1 MKIKILSSNYDE
13 TTGTTYMT
21 AATKYG
27 IFSSMSKCHKED
39 LPYFSKF
46 LGGQICETKCLI
58 KALQQKK
65 RMLII
70 QLKEAKTNY
79 NSIYISW
86 LNKKASSTLKARI
99 RFLEDKIHNYDV
111 AITNLKKAMRLDIDS
126 YIKGKKKIRNK

>member
-27 IFSSMSKCHKED
+27 IFSSVSKCHKED

-65 RMLII
+65 RMLNI

-79 NSIYISW
+79 NSIYLSW

-99 RFLEDKIHNYDV
+99 RFLENKIHNYDV
-111 AITNLKKAMRLDIDS
+111 AITNLKEAMKLGIDS
-126 YIKGKKKIRNK
+126 YIKDKKAIRNK

>member
-27 IFSSMSKCHKED
+27 IFSSVSKCHKED

-126 YIKGKKKIRNK
+126 YIKNKKKIRNK

>member
-1 MKIKILSSNYDE
+1 MKIKILSFDYDE

-27 IFSSMSKCHKED
+27 VFSSVSKCHKED

-58 KALQQKK
+58 KAFQQKK
-65 RMLII
+65 RMLNI

-79 NSIYISW
+79 NSIY
-86 LNKKASSTLKARI
+86 LNRRNKKASLTLKARI
-99 RFLEDKIHNYDV
+99 KFLEIKIHNYDV
-111 AITNLKKAMRLDIDS
+111 AIANLKEATESNIDS
-126 YIKGKKKIRNK
+126 YLKDKKAIRNK